1 MSLDISNAKVVLE
14 YDYNFYNTNGTD
26 DVSDDLI
33 ERKKKVNSI
42 PLGGVTYNLYEHTGF
57 NQIINEEVEASNDN
71 IHSEKIYLNGTKFVS
86 KLKLFSDDNSI
97 SSDLREFKA
106 RDVLINEANLVLH
119 LDNNIHKSN
128 YEFLPKRL
136 YVYSYKDGL
145 PIEDYNKDFSI
156 NFSATAVNANKF
168 LFGGILQYDSN
179 NLPTS
184 YKFNI
189 TNHISNIVRYIKLI
203 LNIKKFDIENITYSS
218 FIPFLKAKVKIKNE
232 VVPMDYNFSF
242 KNKITKNYLSPKKWD
257 NLLSQKNVKIVDAR
271 KPFEYEVGTFRGAI
285 NPNTYNFREFKTYLT
300 TLDKKQKIGMF
311 CTGGIRCEKA
321 SNYLLN
327 NGFKNVYMLK
337 GGIINYFNKTD
348 PKKSNWKGECFVFD
362 NRVTIKKNTKVG
374 NYGICN
380 ACRLPISKKDK
391 KSKYYKIGLSCPKCY
406 DKLTS
411 SQITRFTVRHKQ
423 LLNKKIPLIY
433 KRK

>member
-1 MSLDISNAKVVLE
+1 MRVIAFYSFFNVSNPRLLK
-14 YDYNFYNTNGTD
+14 
-26 DVSDDLI
+26 
-33 ERKKKVNSI
+33 ERLNLHFLLKQIKGSI
-42 PLGGVTYNLYEHTGF
+42 IVRKEG
-57 NQIINEEVEASNDN
+57 
-71 IHSEKIYLNGTKFVS
+71 LNGTIAVSS
-86 KLKLFSDDNSI
+86 KLEKKIIDYLMSLGVTKENIKISDFNGQRI
-97 SSDLREFKA
+97 FNEFKIKLKKEIVTS
-106 RDVLINEANLVLH
+106 DFGLKISDIKKSKFIEPSDWDKFANDKNVEI
-119 LDNNIHKSN
+119 LDTRND
-128 YEFLPKRL
+128 YEFKIGH
-136 YVYSYKDGL
+136 YK
-145 PIEDYNKDFSI
+145 N
-156 NFSATAVNANKF
+156 
-168 LFGGILQYDSN
+168 
-179 NLPTS
+179 
-184 YKFNI
+184 
-189 TNHISNIVRYIKLI
+189 
-203 LNIKKFDIENITYSS
+203 
-218 FIPFLKAKVKIKNE
+218 
-232 VVPMDYNFSF
+232 
-242 KNKITKNYLSPKKWD
+242 
-257 NLLSQKNVKIVDAR
+257 
-271 KPFEYEVGTFRGAI
+271 AI
-285 NPNTYNFREFKTYLT
+285 NPKIETFKDFKNYIKNNKEKFQN
-300 TLDKKQKIGMF
+300 KKVGIY

-321 SNYLLN
+321 SNYLHN